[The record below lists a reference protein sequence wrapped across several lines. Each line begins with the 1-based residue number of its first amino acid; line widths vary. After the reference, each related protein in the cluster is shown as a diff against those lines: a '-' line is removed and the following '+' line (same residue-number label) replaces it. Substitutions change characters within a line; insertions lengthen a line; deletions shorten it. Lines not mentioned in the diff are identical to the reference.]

1 MTQLWI
7 LYVSIIQT
15 SEKNIN
21 NTGKWREVDGDLNET
36 EEIIMYFYAVL
47 HQRFLSVDFWASI

>member
-1 MTQLWI
+1 MNFIQ
-7 LYVSIIQT
+7 VSIIQT

-21 NTGKWREVDGDLNET
+21 DTGKWREVDGDLKET

-47 HQRFLSVDFWASI
+47 HQRFLSVDF